1 MDLDKIALAEL
12 FCFRLDTIFSINTV
26 LKVVKY
32 DPIIKGLPSWFKLLR
47 LELIHPHL
55 FNFKDILI
63 CFIYFHNV
71 NGNCHFVEI
80 SVPQIPMDTCTLY
93 GIMTVV
99 ALKNILKS
107 KNKILT
113 NKSFEGYSY
122 TVISDTLGSS
132 FFCFLQHCF

>member
-1 MDLDKIALAEL
+1 M
-12 FCFRLDTIFSINTV
+12 
-26 LKVVKY
+26 
-32 DPIIKGLPSWFKLLR
+32 
-47 LELIHPHL
+47 
-55 FNFKDILI
+55 
-63 CFIYFHNV
+63 
-71 NGNCHFVEI
+71 NGNRHFLEE
-80 SVPQIPMDTCTLY
+80 QIPMDTCTLY

-132 FFCFLQHCF
+132 FFAFYNTVFNSLESKNFCLKSQLGNRDTFYLIHFTIESILLLKKTVILIKRYYFFYFKKCSFAFLYFYILVSKQKITNI